1 MSASS
6 DSSRGAHDRSADDHR
21 DEHDL
26 VRSDEHP
33 GALVP
38 AEFATRLRAPAG
50 APLITFSVCRYPP
63 GQRFWALRQMGLA
76 RRPLAHTP
84 GLGFHRLLG
93 SGGSP
98 GFSLRPDLGRYA
110 LLAVWS
116 SEQAADDFFAAS
128 RLLASWRAH
137 ASELWTVKLLPRRT
151 RGSWSG
157 HTPFTGP
164 PLDLDPDLP
173 SVVITR
179 ASLRL
184 RALLSFW
191 RRVPAINRG
200 ILQSPG
206 LRLALGVGEL
216 PWLRPVTV
224 SLWDDDAALE
234 RFAYHGSCHH
244 HAARAA
250 IDRRWFREDLFAR
263 FAAIASQGR
272 VDGRDPCGFQAL
284 AAAPTWP
291 AEHVLSDM
299 SHGPAT
305 LTAS

>member
-1 MSASS
+1 M
-6 DSSRGAHDRSADDHR
+6 
-21 DEHDL
+21 
-26 VRSDEHP
+26 
-33 GALVP
+33 
-38 AEFATRLRAPAG
+38 
-50 APLITFSVCRYPP
+50 
-63 GQRFWALRQMGLA
+63 
-76 RRPLAHTP
+76 
-84 GLGFHRLLG
+84 
-93 SGGSP
+93 
-98 GFSLRPDLGRYA
+98 
-110 LLAVWS
+110 
-116 SEQAADDFFAAS
+116 
-128 RLLASWRAH
+128 
-137 ASELWTVKLLPRRT
+137 
-151 RGSWSG
+151 
-157 HTPFTGP
+157 
-164 PLDLDPDLP
+164 
-173 SVVITR
+173 ITR

>member
-1 MSASS
+1 MSDAANPASGPN
-6 DSSRGAHDRSADDHR
+6 DRLAH
-21 DEHDL
+21 EHPAGREAL
-26 VRSDEHP
+26 VR
-33 GALVP
+33 P
-38 AEFATRLRAPAG
+38 AEISVVSEFATRLRAPAG
-50 APLITFSVCRYPP
+50 VPLITFSICRYPP

-76 RRPLAHTP
+76 RRPLAATP

-128 RLLASWRAH
+128 PLLHAWRARS
-137 ASELWTVKLLPRRT
+137 SELWTAKLLPRRT
-151 RGSWSG
+151 RGSWAG
-157 HTPFTGP
+157 HAPFTVP
-164 PLDLDPDLP
+164 KLDLDPTLP
-173 SVVITR
+173 AVVITR

-184 RALLSFW
+184 RALYSFW
-191 RRVPAINRG
+191 RRVPAINRD
-200 ILQSPG
+200 LLTSPG

-224 SLWDDDAALE
+224 SLWDDDATLE
-234 RFAYHGSCHH
+234 RFAFHGSGHH
-244 HAARAA
+244 DAARAA
-250 IDRRWFREDLFAR
+250 ISRRWFREDLFAR

-284 AAAPTWP
+284 AQAPAKP
-291 AEHVLSDM
+291 ALPDM
-299 SHGPAT
+299 SRRPAAI
-305 LTAS
+305 TAS